1 MVPPAISRLTGSLSG
16 LLAFPVTP
24 FTESGDVN
32 LPRLR
37 THLSDVLTAK
47 PSAIFIAC
55 GTGELASLTATEHQA
70 VVGAAVEQVAGAVP
84 VLAGVGGGTRTA
96 AEFARAAQAAG
107 ADGLLALPP
116 YLQVGPPAGLVEH
129 YRQVAAA
136 TDLGVIL
143 YQRGTAIFSPAAVA
157 ELAEVDNIVALK
169 DGHGDMEL
177 LQLINT
183 ATAGR
188 LPLLNGMPTAEVFAR
203 AYAGLGAR
211 AYSSAA
217 LAFVPEVAVAFFQ
230 AFESGD
236 EATQELL
243 LREFYAPLAD
253 LRTSTPGYAV
263 SLVKAGLDLR
273 GRSAG
278 PVRSPLAELTPEHRE
293 QLSRIIDRGLAAL
306 NATPVA

>member
-1 MVPPAISRLTGSLSG
+1 MPPTAERVASSLSG

-24 FTESGDVN
+24 FTAAGDVD
-32 LPRLR
+32 LPRFR
-37 THLSDVLTAK
+37 AHLTDVLAAK
-47 PSAIFIAC
+47 PSALFVAC
-55 GTGELASLTATEHQA
+55 GTGELASLTATEHRT
-70 VVGAAVEQVAGAVP
+70 VVAAAAEHVAGAAP

-116 YLQVGPPAGLVEH
+116 YLQVGPPAGLVSH
-129 YRQVAAA
+129 YREVAAA
-136 TDLGVIL
+136 TDLDVIL

-157 ELAEVDNIVALK
+157 ELAEVPNIVALK

-177 LQLINT
+177 LQLIGT

-203 AYAGLGAR
+203 SYAGLGAR

-217 LAFVPEVAVAFFQ
+217 LAFLPEVAVAFFQ
-230 AFESGD
+230 AFENGD
-236 EATQELL
+236 SATQELL
-243 LREFYAPLAD
+243 LREFYAPFAE
-253 LRTSTPGYAV
+253 LRQTTPGYAV
-263 SLVKAGLDLR
+263 SLVKAGLDIR

-278 PVRSPLAELTPEHRE
+278 PVRPPLAEVTPEHRE
-293 QLSRIIDRGLAAL
+293 QLARIIDRGLAAI

>member
-1 MVPPAISRLTGSLSG
+1 MAPPALSLAG

-24 FTESGDVN
+24 FTESGEVD
-32 LPRLR
+32 LSRFR
-37 THLSDVLTAK
+37 THLTDVLATE
-47 PSAIFIAC
+47 PSAIFVAC

-70 VVGAAVEQVAGAVP
+70 VVRAAVDHVAGAAP

-143 YQRGTAIFSPAAVA
+143 YQRGTAIFTPESVA

-177 LQLINT
+177 LQLIQT

-203 AYAGLGAR
+203 SYAGLGAR
-211 AYSSAA
+211 AYSSAV
-217 LAFVPEVAVAFFQ
+217 LAFVPEVATAFFL
-230 AFESGD
+230 AFETGD
-236 EATQELL
+236 DATQELL

-253 LRTSTPGYAV
+253 LRKTTPGYAV
-263 SLVKAGLDLR
+263 SLIKAGLEIR

-278 PVRSPLAELTPEHRE
+278 PVRSPLGHVTPEHRE
-293 QLSRIIDRGLAAL
+293 RLARIIDRGLAAL
-306 NATPVA
+306 TATPVA

>member
-1 MVPPAISRLTGSLSG
+1 MPPAASRVAASLLG

-24 FTESGDVN
+24 FTGSGDVN
-32 LPRLR
+32 LPRFT
-37 THLSDVLTAK
+37 THLTEVLAAK
-47 PSAIFIAC
+47 PSAIFVAC
-55 GTGELASLTATEHQA
+55 GTGELASLTAAEHQT
-70 VVGAAVEQVAGAVP
+70 VVRAAVEHVAGTVP
-84 VLAGVGGGTRTA
+84 VLAGAGGGTRTA

-107 ADGLLALPP
+107 ADGLLVLPP
-116 YLQVGPPAGLVEH
+116 YLQVGPPTGLVAH

-136 TDLGVIL
+136 TDLDVVL

-177 LQLINT
+177 LQLIHA

-203 AYAGLGAR
+203 SYAGLGAR
-211 AYSSAA
+211 AYSSAV

-230 AFESGD
+230 AFENGD
-236 EATQELL
+236 EATQDLL

-253 LRTSTPGYAV
+253 LRKSTPGYAV
-263 SLVKAGLDLR
+263 SLIKAGLDIR

-278 PVRSPLAELTPEHRE
+278 PVRSPLAEVTPEHRE
-293 QLSRIIDRGLAAL
+293 QLARIIDRGLAAL
-306 NATPVA
+306 SATPVA